1 MKKFS
6 EMQFKKPNLKKI
18 EGDFNK
24 MIEELEGATC
34 FEDQDKVLKRFF
46 KYAKV
51 LFLLKIGEILKTV
64 PSMRE
69 EQDDIY
75 VRV

>member
-1 MKKFS
+1 MVIFFCLGAFGGEFILSLCFS
-6 EMQFKKPNLKKI
+6 EVLKK
-18 EGDFNK
+18 D
-24 MIEELEGATC
+24 
-34 FEDQDKVLKRFF
+34 FF